1 VSIGLFSLRELA
13 ESYLAWCFREE
24 TPPRADE
31 VAGYAGLSR
40 SNFSRQFRE
49 EVGEPP
55 GRYLKRRQL
64 EEAAKMLDDSQTS
77 LESIAYQNGFGT
89 RRTLFR
95 SFRRIFGTTPRNHT
109 RA

>member
-1 VSIGLFSLRELA
+1 MAEL
-13 ESYLAWCFREE
+13 YLQNCFLKE

-31 VAGYAGLSR
+31 LADLSGLSR

-55 GRYLKRRQL
+55 ARYLKRRQI
-64 EEAAKMLDDSQTS
+64 EHAAEMLDDSQIT
-77 LESIAYQNGFGT
+77 LNRIAYRSGFGT

-95 SFRRIFGTTPRNHT
+95 SFRRHLGETPRNHM
-109 RA
+109 RE